1 MRKYKILFI
10 IICFLFL
17 LLNGC
22 KSKMVTVTFIG
33 NDEEII
39 SSQVVEVNSEII
51 YPEAPI
57 IDGGDF
63 IEWDNNITI
72 ATEDI
77 TIKAIY
83 DIYTYKVKFYDY
95 FNKVL
100 DEQIVEYGK
109 SANPPQLP
117 ITENYVF
124 IKWDK
129 DYSSVKEN
137 MKIYPIFEKEYY
149 TVTFL
154 DINDEII
161 EEQKVKNGENAI
173 APTPPEIRFYSFI
186 KWDKEFS
193 NVKDDITVK
202 AIYEAIGD
210 YDMNDVNYWLLML
223 SKKYDIENILMSYD
237 DIKKYNQK
245 VTSDYDKTLS
255 VDVNEIK
262 NIISDDEL
270 KQLIN
275 QYTNINKYQIYNDQ
289 TNKIISAN
297 EKQLILDNRNINNI
311 SKENIVRFGIVT
323 DFAWVRSYPTN
334 YYSNDYTM
342 DRFQETS
349 LNVGEGVAIY
359 HQSLDNNWYYVQAMN
374 YNGWVEKKY
383 IAESSKDEMSDF
395 LNANDKVVVISN
407 YVTINNK
414 NVRMGQSF
422 PLINEDDSHFEIS
435 FPIKTEEG
443 LLQLQNIKV
452 NKDENYNKGYLEY
465 TYENVFKQGF
475 KLLGINYSWGDKEVG
490 GRDCSSNTASIYKS
504 FGFMLPRNT
513 TEQMSVPSY
522 SDQLNGINDKIIKEN
537 YKPGTLIY
545 TSSHVMIYIGENE
558 SGESYLLHN
567 TNANQ
572 AGCILQSLSSYGGY
586 KMIYALRLQ

>member
-1 MRKYKILFI
+1 MKKINSLI
-10 IICFLFL
+10 LLICGLFL
-17 LLNGC
+17 LLSGC
-22 KSKMVTVTFIG
+22 KTKMVTITFVG
-33 NDEEII
+33 NDGEII
-39 SSQVVEVNSEII
+39 SSQVVEKNSEIV

-57 IDGGDF
+57 IEGGEF
-63 IEWDNNITI
+63 IEWDTDITI

-77 TIKAIY
+77 IINAIY

-95 FNKVL
+95 FNKLL
-100 DEQIVEYGK
+100 DEQIIEYGK
-109 SANPPQLP
+109 SAISPQIP
-117 ITENYVF
+117 NEDNYIF
-124 IKWDK
+124 IEWDK
-129 DYSSVKEN
+129 DFTNVKEN

-154 DINDEII
+154 DINENII
-161 EEQKVKNGENAI
+161 EEQKVKNGENAT
-173 APTPPEIRFYSFI
+173 APTPPEVRFYEF
-186 KWDKEFS
+186 KQWNQDFS
-193 NVKDDITVK
+193 NVKDDIIVK
-202 AIYEAIGD
+202 AIYEAEGD
-210 YDMNDVNYWLLML
+210 YEMNDVNYWLLML

-255 VDVNEIK
+255 VDLSEIK
-262 NIISDDEL
+262 NVISDAEL
-270 KQLIN
+270 KNMIN
-275 QYTNINKYQIYNDQ
+275 QYQNINKYSIYNDQ

-311 SKENIVRFGIVT
+311 AKENIVRFGIVT
-323 DFAWVRSYPTN
+323 DFAWVRSSPTN
-334 YYSNDYTM
+334 CYSNDYTM

-359 HQSLDNNWYYVQAMN
+359 HQSLDNKWYYVQSMN

-383 IAESSKDEMSDF
+383 IAECSQDEMCDF
-395 LNANDKVVVISN
+395 LDEDERIVVISN
-407 YVTINNK
+407 YVSIENK
-414 NVRMGQSF
+414 DVRMGQSF
-422 PLINEDDSHFEIS
+422 PLVSESDLYFEIS
-435 FPIKTEEG
+435 FPTRTEEG
-443 LLQLQNIKV
+443 LLSLKNIKV
-452 NKDENYNKGYLEY
+452 NKNDNFNKGYLEY
-465 TYENVFKQGF
+465 TYENIFKQGF
-475 KLLGINYSWGDKEVG
+475 KLLGIKYSWGDKEVS

-513 TEQMSVPSY
+513 TEQMSVPTY
-522 SDQLNGINDKIIKEN
+522 NDKLNGIDDKTIKAN

-545 TSSHVMIYIGENE
+545 TSSHVMMYIGENE
-558 SGESYLLHN
+558 NGESYLLHN

>member
-1 MRKYKILFI
+1 MKKYKILFI
-10 IICFLFL
+10 LVCFLFV

-33 NDEEII
+33 NDGEII

-51 YPEAPI
+51 YPEAPV
-57 IDGGDF
+57 IDCGDF
-63 IEWDNNITI
+63 IEWDSDISI

-83 DIYTYKVKFYDY
+83 DIYTYKIKFYDY

-149 TVTFL
+149 TITFL

-161 EEQKVKNGENAI
+161 EEQKVKNGESAV
-173 APTPPEIRFYSFI
+173 APTPPEVRYYSFI
-186 KWDKEFS
+186 KWDKDFR

-202 AIYEAIGD
+202 AVYESMGD
-210 YDMNDVNYWLLML
+210 YEMNDVNYWLLML
-223 SKKYDIENILMSYD
+223 SKKYNIEDILMSYD
-237 DIKKYNQK
+237 EIQEYNKK
-245 VTSDYDKTLS
+245 VVSDYNKTLC
-255 VDVNEIK
+255 VDLNELK
-262 NIISDDEL
+262 NIISDNEL

-275 QYTNINKYQIYNDQ
+275 QYTNINKYNVYNDQ
-289 TNKIISAN
+289 TNKIISN
-297 EKQLILDNRNINNI
+297 TEKQSILDNRNINNI

-323 DFAWVRSYPTN
+323 DFAWMRSYPTN
-334 YYSNDYTM
+334 FYSNDYTM

-383 IAESSKDEMSDF
+383 IAECSQNEMNDF
-395 LNANDKVVVISN
+395 LNVKDKVVVISN

-422 PLINEDDSHFEIS
+422 PLISEDDAYFEIS
-435 FPIKTEEG
+435 FPIRSEEG
-443 LLQLQNIKV
+443 LLQFKNIKV
-452 NKDENYNKGYLEY
+452 NKDENYNKGYLDY
-465 TYENVFKQGF
+465 TYENIFKQGF
-475 KLLGINYSWGDKEVG
+475 KLLGINYSWGDKEVE
-490 GRDCSSNTASIYKS
+490 GRDCSSNTGSIYKS

-522 SDQLNGINDKIIKEN
+522 GDQLNGINDKIIKEN

-545 TSSHVMIYIGENE
+545 TSSHVMMYIGEND
-558 SGESYLLHN
+558 SGEAYLLHN

-586 KMIYALRLQ
+586 KIIYALRLQ